1 VIVVD
6 DLGLMIER
14 MLNPGVILA
23 LVLSGIALGWFL
35 WAVHL
40 RPNLTLWATTVLPGA
55 MFIVIVGVVRIVVQ
69 GSTSVLYVV
78 MLADWMIFA
87 STGVLTVLVA
97 RRVKRRIRR

>member
-1 VIVVD
+1 
-6 DLGLMIER
+6 
-14 MLNPGVILA
+14 
-23 LVLSGIALGWFL
+23 
-35 WAVHL
+35 
-40 RPNLTLWATTVLPGA
+40 